1 MDMQTTE
8 KEVKQA
14 QYNELFTITFF
25 WSGFLWN
32 LKYQMPVL
40 FLEVQ

>member
-1 MDMQTTE
+1 MVMQTSE

-14 QYNELFTITFF
+14 QCIELFTVTFF
-25 WSGFLWN
+25 GVDFLQN